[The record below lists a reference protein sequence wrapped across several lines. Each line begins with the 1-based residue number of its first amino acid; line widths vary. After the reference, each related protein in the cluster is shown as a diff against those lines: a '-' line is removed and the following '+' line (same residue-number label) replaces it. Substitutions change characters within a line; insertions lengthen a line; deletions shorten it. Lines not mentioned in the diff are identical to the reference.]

1 MKYIS
6 TVTWRDNT
14 DGHLYR
20 EGEPF
25 PFDGREIPKERL
37 EALESGRNRAG
48 LRLIRAVEVQDEPAE
63 ARKEENAPVDAQNA
77 QEQAPDRKAGETR
90 AQKLK
95 APEQAA
101 KSRKPRK
108 R

>member
-6 TVTWRDNT
+6 AYTWRDNT

-48 LRLIRAVEVQDEPAE
+48 LRLIRAVEVQDEPEE
-63 ARKEENAPVDAQNA
+63 ARKEETPEKASGG
-77 QEQAPDRKAGETR
+77 RKT
-90 AQKLK
+90 
-95 APEQAA
+95 AA
-101 KSRKPRK
+101 PRK
-108 R
+108 RTTKK

>member
-14 DGHLYR
+14 DGHLYA

-48 LRLIRAVEVQDEPAE
+48 LRLIRAVEAQDEPEE
-63 ARKEENAPVDAQNA
+63 ARKGEAPKKAT
-77 QEQAPDRKAGETR
+77 EGRKTAPK
-90 AQKLK
+90 
-95 APEQAA
+95 
-101 KSRKPRK
+101 K
-108 R
+108 RTTKK

>member
-1 MKYIS
+1 MRKAYIS
-6 TVTWRDNT
+6 LREWRDNT

-48 LRLIRAVEVQDEPAE
+48 LRLIRAVEVQDEPE
-63 ARKEENAPVDAQNA
+63 ETRKEEAP
-77 QEQAPDRKAGETR
+77 E
-90 AQKLK
+90 K
-95 APEQAA
+95 APEGRKTAPA
-101 KSRKPRK
+101 KK
-108 R
+108 RTTKK